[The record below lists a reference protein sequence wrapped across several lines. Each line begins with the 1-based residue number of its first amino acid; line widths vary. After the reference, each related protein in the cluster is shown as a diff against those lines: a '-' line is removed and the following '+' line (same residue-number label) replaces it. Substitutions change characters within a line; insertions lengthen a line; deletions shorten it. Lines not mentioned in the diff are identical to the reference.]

1 MAVCSI
7 FPARFSSVKNACAT
21 SVTTTTRRRR
31 RRERAN
37 DVSRGVETGERKS
50 AGRHRFGSR
59 TTGLTDP

>member
-1 MAVCSI
+1 MAVCST

-21 SVTTTTRRRR
+21 SVTTTTTRR